1 MTTKLAPLA
10 IGDEVTCFIIIPD
23 DNDNL
28 IEYKCYGEVI
38 GLLKYL
44 PNETYETPLLPFSD
58 EALKETSSIVYV
70 LIKKGLPDDELPI
83 PTVQAFLDVEII
95 LEKTAPGRYVP
106 GILRNKT
113 VFGDYIKNR
122 LKSFFKLIPMYY
134 TKQAIRE

>member
-1 MTTKLAPLA
+1 MYENSAPLA

-28 IEYKCYGEVI
+28 IEYKCYGEIV

-44 PNETYETPLLPFSD
+44 PNETYDDPLLTFSK
-58 EALKETSSIVYV
+58 EALEKTSSIVYV

-95 LEKTAPGRYVP
+95 LEKTANGRYVP
-106 GILRNKT
+106 RTARNLT
-113 VFGDYIKNR
+113 VFGDYLKNR
-122 LKSFFKLIPMYY
+122 LKALSKLILTYC
-134 TKQAIRE
+134 IRGAT